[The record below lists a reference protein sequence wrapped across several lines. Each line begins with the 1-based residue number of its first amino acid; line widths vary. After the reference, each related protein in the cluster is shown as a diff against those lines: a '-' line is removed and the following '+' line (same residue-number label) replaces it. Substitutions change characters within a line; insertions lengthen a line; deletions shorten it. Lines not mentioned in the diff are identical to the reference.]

1 MGSTNGM
8 ATNEFAAS
16 AKRKTGI
23 WSLIGN
29 TPILPLYFEPE
40 NVTVWA
46 KCEFLNPSGSIK
58 DRIAAYIIN
67 DAERRG
73 LLKPDSIILEC
84 SSGNTG
90 VAMSMVGGAKGY
102 KVQILL
108 SEGASHERRWL
119 IKQLGGEVIL
129 FESGGNYE
137 TGIEIS
143 KKMAAEDPRIFL
155 PSQFENPLNV
165 LDHETTTGRELL
177 NQVPGEISC
186 FVAGYGTGG
195 TLAGVGK
202 AIKAV
207 HPNAQI
213 WAMEPSEAAMLAGE
227 MPCCHRIEGIADG
240 FIPKLLEG
248 APLDGHLEITSDA
261 AREMTLRLNRE
272 YGLLVGTSSGA
283 NVAAALQ
290 LAAEHKY
297 QGAVVTMLC
306 DRAERYF
313 STELFQGPEEAA
325 D

>member
-1 MGSTNGM
+1 M
-8 ATNEFAAS
+8 E
-16 AKRKTGI
+16 RLKTGV

-29 TPILPLYFEPE
+29 TPLLPLHFEAE
-40 NVTVWA
+40 GVTVWV

-67 DAERRG
+67 DAEQRG

-90 VAMSMVGGAKGY
+90 VAMAMVGGAKGY
-102 KVQILL
+102 RVQILL

-119 IKQLGGEVIL
+119 IRQLGGEVIL
-129 FESGGNYE
+129 FDSNGDYQ
-137 TGIEIS
+137 TGIDIS
-143 KKMAAEDPRIFL
+143 RRMAAEDARYFL
-155 PSQFENPLNV
+155 PRQFENPLNV

-177 NQVPGEISC
+177 DQMQEPIGC

-202 AIKAV
+202 AIKRAY
-207 HPNAQI
+207 PAAQI

-248 APLDGHLEITSDA
+248 APLDGHLRITSAEAHD
-261 AREMTLRLNRE
+261 MTLRLNRE
-272 YGLLVGTSSGA
+272 YGLLVGTSSGG
-283 NVAAALQ
+283 NVAAALR
-290 LAAEHKY
+290 LAREQKIE
-297 QGAVVTMLC
+297 GAIVTMLC

-313 STELFQGPEEAA
+313 STELFEEAEIESGSNGKN
-325 D
+325 

>member
-1 MGSTNGM
+1 MGSTDGT
-8 ATNEFAAS
+8 ATVE
-16 AKRKTGI
+16 KRRTGV
-23 WSLIGN
+23 WDLIGN
-29 TPILPLYFEPE
+29 TPILPLRFEPE
-40 NVTVWA
+40 GITVWA

-67 DAERRG
+67 DAEQRG

-90 VAMSMVGGAKGY
+90 VAMAMVGGAKGY

-119 IKQLGGEVIL
+119 IRQLGGEVIL
-129 FESGGNYE
+129 FESNGNYE

-143 KKMAAEDPRIFL
+143 RRMAAEDSRYFL
-155 PSQFENPLNV
+155 PRQFENPLNV
-165 LDHETTTGRELL
+165 LDHETTTGQELL
-177 NQVPGEISC
+177 KQVPGEISC

-202 AIKAV
+202 AIKAA
-207 HPNAQI
+207 HPRAQI

-240 FIPKLLEG
+240 FIPRLLEG
-248 APLDGHLEITSDA
+248 APLDGHLEISSEA
-261 AREMTLRLNRE
+261 AREMTLRLNHE

-290 LAAEHKY
+290 LATDHNY
-297 QGAVVTMLC
+297 PGAVVTMLC

-313 STELFQGPEEAA
+313 STELFQGSEDITEMEQA
-325 D
+325 